1 MFTFEKSS
9 FVIIFWIWYFLYSI
23 DESKLIVCITSKII
37 VRIFN
42 DGINNN
48 LKKFYRTLITFTIDS
63 CMILFSFKQQLSSNI
78 FMARHLL
85 QLLLLVMRWGDY
97 KIPFPSPVGHP
108 VFREVFRVWLL
119 NLLKHGINVSNG
131 WCCKL
136 QFYCNKWRLLLKSD
150 FNNLY
155 ILFHD
160 AYRFVVIMISV
171 HFKIND
177 KSNLM
182 TIILPSRS

>member
-1 MFTFEKSS
+1 MFTFEKIS

-48 LKKFYRTLITFTIDS
+48 LKNFYRTLITFTIDS
-63 CMILFSFKQQLSSNI
+63 GMILFSFKQQLSSNI

-119 NLLKHGINVSNG
+119 NLLKPGINVSNG

-136 QFYCNKWRLLLKSD
+136 QFYCNKWRLLLEKW
-150 FNNLY
+150 FQQ
-155 ILFHD
+155 H
-160 AYRFVVIMISV
+160 V
-171 HFKIND
+171 HTVSWCLPFCCNND
-177 KSNLM
+177 KRALQN
-182 TIILPSRS
+182 

>member
-1 MFTFEKSS
+1 MCQMADVVNFNF
-9 FVIIFWIWYFLYSI
+9 
-23 DESKLIVCITSKII
+23 IVT
-37 VRIFN
+37 N
-42 DGINNN
+42 DV
-48 LKKFYRTLITFTIDS
+48 FY
-63 CMILFSFKQQLSSNI
+63 
-78 FMARHLL
+78 
-85 QLLLLVMRWGDY
+85 W
-97 KIPFPSPVGHP
+97 
-108 VFREVFRVWLL
+108 
-119 NLLKHGINVSNG
+119 
-131 WCCKL
+131 
-136 QFYCNKWRLLLKSD
+136 KSD